1 MKHLTKTIGILLF
14 VGISTIYSQNYGLV
28 KSSSL
33 SISNSQIKESA
44 NFGFVFKGGGFSY
57 EINRS
62 WTNDKRMITYEN
74 DFGVDILSSHGIG
87 ALGFNLKP
95 IDIGYLFKLPV
106 SQNSIY
112 IGPTLKGEYNYFLY
126 PDLQSGFDYWFTNYS
141 LGFRSVFDVNLQRSN
156 FQIKLNTSLL
166 GLSSR
171 QPAYRDPYFFDLGVG
186 FALEHLHQNLT
197 FGSLNSYNTSNM
209 EIIWR
214 PKQNSKLSF
223 GYALTYKGYYG
234 SPQISM
240 FNQTFKLIFNK

>member
-1 MKHLTKTIGILLF
+1 MHRITKTIGILLF
-14 VGISTIYSQNYGLV
+14 VGISNIYSQQSDYI
-28 KSSSL
+28 KSTSL
-33 SISNSQIKESA
+33 SIGNSQIKEGA
-44 NFGFVFKGGGFSY
+44 NFGFVFNGGSLSY
-57 EINRS
+57 GINRS
-62 WTNDKRMITYEN
+62 WKNEKRMITYEN
-74 DFGVDILSSHGIG
+74 DFGVDILFSHGIG
-87 ALGFNLKP
+87 ALGFNLMP
-95 IDIGYLFKLPV
+95 VDIGYLFKLPV

-126 PDLQSGFDYWFTNYS
+126 PDLQSGFDYWFTNFS
-141 LGFRSVFDVNLQRSN
+141 LGVRSVFDINLQKSN

-197 FGSLNSYNTSNM
+197 FGSLNSYNTSCM

-214 PKQNSKLSF
+214 PKPNSKLSF
-223 GYALTYKGYYG
+223 GYALSYKGYYG

-240 FNQTFKLIFNK
+240 FNQSVKLIFNK